1 MVGYGC
7 QCENRIT
14 VFGIYYNSQNKTIE
28 FYKDYANLGVAFRNV
43 PNGLTQSLDIW
54 FELGYVEIMNRIVS

>member
-1 MVGYGC
+1 V
-7 QCENRIT
+7 

-28 FYKDYANLGVAFRNV
+28 FYKDYVNLGVAFRNV